1 MVEQL
6 WLIADAHTGDVSY
19 IRHGLEHDEPHWK
32 TIGPFAY
39 TQLEEATAAAEQR
52 RFLPTGATG
61 EFKVIVLEMSQ
72 FVQAIFNG
80 FAPSNTD
87 VFAIDE
93 GLFPLTHD
101 GADWVDEAIGT
112 PVWGPLFDE
121 DGEDIGL
128 TWLDR
133 VLEQVAH
140 RLSINMETVQAIGT
154 LNAAQ
159 EDVAVDI
166 EQTMLLI
173 QQHVR
178 VAITPEPDTE
188 LLGEDD
194 EHHHMPADTLFWL
207 HTRGMDTLGLPE
219 LEIRN
224 VPSWWVT
231 AAGGE
236 LNGWAAYS
244 VDRGI
249 AEGDVL
255 DGGGPVP
262 LKIRALSSPDPLWKD
277 MNVECLRL
285 EVDRVLFV
293 CGSGRHTPN
302 GTESIH

>member
-1 MVEQL
+1 MIEQL
-6 WLIADAHTGDVSY
+6 WLIADAGTGDVSY
-19 IRHGLEHDEPHWK
+19 VRHGLDGDESNWK

-39 TQLEEATAAAEQR
+39 THPDTAMLAADHR
-52 RFLPTGATG
+52 KFLPAGATG
-61 EFKVIVLEMSQ
+61 EFQVLEVEAST

-80 FAPSNTD
+80 FPPSNTD
-87 VFAIDE
+87 VIALDE
-93 GLFPLTHD
+93 GLFPLTSG
-101 GADWVDEAIGT
+101 GAVWVDEAIGT

-121 DGEDIGL
+121 DGATNGL

-140 RLSINMETVQAIGT
+140 HLDMNMETVEAIGT

-159 EDVAVDI
+159 EDVAADI
-166 EQTMLLI
+166 EQTTLLI

-178 VAITPEPDTE
+178 VAITPEHDTDYV
-188 LLGEDD
+188 GEDD
-194 EHHHMPADTLFWL
+194 SHHHLPADTLFWL
-207 HTRGMDTLGLPE
+207 HTRGMETLGLPE

-244 VDRGI
+244 LDRGI
-249 AEGDVL
+249 SEGDTL

-262 LKIRALSSPDPLWKD
+262 LKIRAVESPDPFWSEQGI
-277 MNVECLRL
+277 ECLRL
-285 EVDRVLFV
+285 EVERVLFS
-293 CGSGRHTPN
+293 CGSGRHTPD
-302 GTESIH
+302 GTDQIH